1 MSVFVVDAS
10 VVVKWFVP
18 EIHSDAAR
26 RLLVLPH
33 EYVAPD
39 LLFAETANTI
49 WKKTRRGELT
59 AEEGQQLVAD
69 IGQIAVETVSCRAL
83 AEDAHALANAT
94 GRTAY
99 DSMYVALAVRLNTRL
114 ITADD
119 RLEAALKGIP
129 PVAGHIQLVQT
140 FARDAQASN
149 DPDAPE

>member
-18 EIHSDAAR
+18 EIHSGAAR
-26 RLLVLPH
+26 RLLGLSH

-39 LLFAETANTI
+39 LLFAETASTI
-49 WKKTRRGELT
+49 WKKIRRKELT
-59 AEEGQQLVAD
+59 AEEGRRLVAD
-69 IGQIAVETVSCRAL
+69 MGRIAVETVSCRAL

-94 GRTAY
+94 GRTVY
-99 DSMYVALAVRLNTRL
+99 DSMYIALAVRLNTRS

-119 RLEAALKGIP
+119 RLEAALRDIP

-140 FARDAQASN
+140 FE
-149 DPDAPE
+149 PEQ

>member
-1 MSVFVVDAS
+1 VTAFVVDAS

-49 WKKTRRGELT
+49 WKKVRREELT
-59 AEEGQQLVAD
+59 AGQGQQLVTD

-83 AEDAHALANAT
+83 SEDAHALASAT
-94 GRTAY
+94 GRTVY
-99 DSMYVALAVRLNTRL
+99 DSMYVALAVRLNTRM

-119 RLEAALKGIP
+119 RLEAALKKIP
-129 PVAGHIQLVQT
+129 AVAGHIQLVQT
-140 FARDAQASN
+140 FERDVRRQ
-149 DPDAPE
+149 

>member
-1 MSVFVVDAS
+1 MSIFVVDAS

-49 WKKTRRGELT
+49 WRKIRREELT
-59 AEEGQQLVAD
+59 TEEGRQLVAD
-69 IGQIAVETVSCRAL
+69 IGQTAVETISCRVL

-94 GRTAY
+94 GRTVY
-99 DSMYVALAVRLNTRL
+99 DSMYVALAVRLNTRA

-119 RLEAALKGIP
+119 RLEAALKRIP
-129 PVAGHIQLVQT
+129 AVAGHIQLVQT
-140 FARDAQASN
+140 FERDAQGRP
-149 DPDAPE
+149 DPGGSE